1 MWRGTYIAWIPM
13 AERGRIHNVTAERDC
28 KRQSPFLRRQS
39 AQAARHDAVLFRV
52 SKNPEFRNQFL
63 FLIGFFAHCLYIIEK
78 LNDEHIRNKN
88 D

>member
-1 MWRGTYIAWIPM
+1 MKNRP
-13 AERGRIHNVTAERDC
+13 EKGRFF
-28 KRQSPFLRRQS
+28 SL
-39 AQAARHDAVLFRV
+39 
-52 SKNPEFRNQFL
+52 SKNHKFRNRFL